1 MRVRNGPTHLGIIWP
16 NPKFGLTRTDFKKE
30 AGAAVAAS
38 QRMKTCIHLT
48 VGYKL
53 HFSPVIQSDLL
64 IGPQI
69 YHRIILL
76 NRCHYSAGN
85 SYRAG
90 NLAHSHRHAEHYL
103 QKSAL
108 TAAELIYNPPTGAK
122 RDVWCAAD
130 VMLSCARKSYFLL
143 RWAIPAL
150 LHVLTQRQS
159 LSRHFTGNQCSFLK
173 EMLVVKHNTLY
184 RPW

>member
-90 NLAHSHRHAEHYL
+90 NSAHRHRHAEHYL
-103 QKSAL
+103 QKVLWQLLSWFIIHRLEQNVTSGAQQMWCCHVHASPTSSFGERSLLCCMYSPRDSHFHGTLLEISAPSSKKCCV
-108 TAAELIYNPPTGAK
+108 T
-122 RDVWCAAD
+122 
-130 VMLSCARKSYFLL
+130 
-143 RWAIPAL
+143 
-150 LHVLTQRQS
+150 
-159 LSRHFTGNQCSFLK
+159 
-173 EMLVVKHNTLY
+173 
-184 RPW
+184 